1 MSNYIY
7 LIHKYLDYLLPL
19 KTREVNYQILIGK
32 LEANS
37 TKPQISY
44 FEINELN
51 AQILVRALNLQT
63 VSNICFRLG
72 IKSYPSTPSAQMI

>member
-1 MSNYIY
+1 MNNN
-7 LIHKYLDYLLPL
+7 YLDYLLPL

-51 AQILVRALNLQT
+51 AQILVRALNL
-63 VSNICFRLG
+63 
-72 IKSYPSTPSAQMI
+72 